1 MFSVFAM
8 KKRACVV
15 QFLGSNCDDEG
26 VRAIQTAGFE
36 VEKIFYT
43 NGLDENAKYDLIFI
57 PGGFSYGDY
66 LRTGV
71 MAARSKI
78 MDDVAKRAAQGVSV
92 VGVCNGFQILAE
104 CGLVDGVLMKNSGGQ
119 FICKNIY
126 LKTHENS
133 ANKIFANLSS
143 INKAQIAHGEGLYY
157 NTPDKIKQLQDEN
170 KIAFY
175 YCNAEGEIAS
185 ESNPNGS
192 LFNIAGVF
200 GGKNNN
206 VIGMMPHP
214 ERMVETGLSKQFF
227 ECFL

>member
-1 MFSVFAM
+1 M
-8 KKRACVV
+8 

-26 VRAIQTAGFE
+26 VRAIALAGFE
-36 VEKIFYT
+36 VEKVFYT
-43 NGLDENAKYDLIFI
+43 EGLNESIKYDLIFI

-78 MDDVAKRAAQGVSV
+78 MEDVAKRAAQGVSV

-126 LKTHENS
+126 LKTNENS
-133 ANKIFANLSS
+133 ANKIFAKLSCV
-143 INKAQIAHGEGLYY
+143 NKVQIAHGEGLYY
-157 NTPDKIKQLQDEN
+157 NSPDGIKKLQDEN

-175 YCNAEGEIAS
+175 YCDADGNIVPDA
-185 ESNPNGS
+185 NPNGS
-192 LFNIAGVF
+192 LAKIAGVF

-214 ERMVETGLSKQFF
+214 ERMVETGFSKQFF